1 MVCQH
6 KKRWNNFAKTNDGK
20 NLWFLHK
27 QGYRFCEYLKD
38 LTPEQEM
45 FLMVSN
51 NLEVEES
58 ESDTQKRNQKKQS
71 DLVQEK
77 IKKYNN
83 K

>member
-1 MVCQH
+1 MVCQL

-77 IKKYNN
+77 IRKYNN